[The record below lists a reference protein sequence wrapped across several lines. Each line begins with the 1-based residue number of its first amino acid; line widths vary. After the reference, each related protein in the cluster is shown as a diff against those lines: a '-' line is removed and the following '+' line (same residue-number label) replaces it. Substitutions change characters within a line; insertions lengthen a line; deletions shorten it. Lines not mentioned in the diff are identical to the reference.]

1 VSDINTAA
9 VDGLKALDSDRPI
22 READMSVSGLLLCN
36 LSPKPHF
43 AGRNSLKIGVGQL
56 SPSGS
61 VCGAKL
67 NCGLRLRSVKPMASV
82 LWGELETDMRR
93 PIA

>member
-1 VSDINTAA
+1 
-9 VDGLKALDSDRPI
+9 
-22 READMSVSGLLLCN
+22 MSVSGLLLCN

-82 LWGELETDMRR
+82 FGVSWKRTCAGQSPKQHSLENFKPDN
-93 PIA
+93 A